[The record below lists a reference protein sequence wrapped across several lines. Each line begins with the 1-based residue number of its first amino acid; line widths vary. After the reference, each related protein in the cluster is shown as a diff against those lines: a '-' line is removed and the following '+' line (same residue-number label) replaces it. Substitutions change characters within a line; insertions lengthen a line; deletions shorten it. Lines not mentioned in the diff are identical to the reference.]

1 MQPGGNLSPGFFIF
15 IRKNHMSM
23 TSANEIRNRL
33 IDQLMAI
40 KDADYLQALSNMIDR
55 SHIEADAVP
64 LSEEQKIMLT
74 MSEEDVKAGR
84 TIDQNVL
91 NEQELRWLKGK

>member
-1 MQPGGNLSPGFFIF
+1 
-15 IRKNHMSM
+15 M
-23 TSANEIRNRL
+23 TSATEIRNRL

-40 KDADYLQALSNMIDR
+40 KDADYLQALSKMIDH
-55 SHIEADAVP
+55 SNIQADAVP
-64 LSEEQKIMLT
+64 LTEEQKIMLA

-84 TIDQNVL
+84 TIEQNVL

>member
-1 MQPGGNLSPGFFIF
+1 VPPRGAFVSRFFYLYSQEQHEYDISN
-15 IRKNHMSM
+15 RN
-23 TSANEIRNRL
+23 RNRL

-55 SHIEADAVP
+55 SHIEADVVP

-74 MSEEDVKAGR
+74 MSEEDINAGR

>member
-1 MQPGGNLSPGFFIF
+1 
-15 IRKNHMSM
+15 M

-55 SHIEADAVP
+55 
-64 LSEEQKIMLT
+64 
-74 MSEEDVKAGR
+74 
-84 TIDQNVL
+84 
-91 NEQELRWLKGK
+91 

>member
-1 MQPGGNLSPGFFIF
+1 
-15 IRKNHMSM
+15 MSM
-23 TSANEIRNRL
+23 TSATEIRNRL

-55 SHIEADAVP
+55 SHIGADVAP

-74 MSEEDVKAGR
+74 MSEEDINAGR